1 MEEQQQTDNQQQPLM
16 PSTTVQETAEQKPS
30 VSPTMLEA
38 TAQET
43 AEQKPPVSPTMLETT
58 AEKMVEQ
65 PIEVGSHRN
74 NQPQLQPVLV
84 YNPSIRLTPRHEPAD
99 VIPSKPDS
107 SLINWLET
115 SGRMLPRDPSETETY
130 LEEEEEIS
138 ELIAVDDNSY
148 DDDDLEDDAD
158 EPVD

>member
-16 PSTTVQETAEQKPS
+16 PST
-30 VSPTMLEA
+30 

-65 PIEVGSHRN
+65 PIEVGSHKN